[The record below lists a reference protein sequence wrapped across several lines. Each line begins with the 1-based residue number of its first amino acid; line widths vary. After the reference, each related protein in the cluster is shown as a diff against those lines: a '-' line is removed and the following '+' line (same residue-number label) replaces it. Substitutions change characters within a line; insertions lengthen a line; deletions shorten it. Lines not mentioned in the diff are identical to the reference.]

1 MKLTAI
7 GENVDF
13 HHPIMHIDRTILLH
27 FSAHRKGAM
36 LGFSTMGI
44 TFIMG
49 GYLMLGAVI
58 FSGLE
63 GGDIITSY
71 HPL

>member
-1 MKLTAI
+1 MMTIIITITLLC
-7 GENVDF
+7 
-13 HHPIMHIDRTILLH
+13 MHIDMTIMILLH

>member
-1 MKLTAI
+1 
-7 GENVDF
+7 
-13 HHPIMHIDRTILLH
+13 
-27 FSAHRKGAM
+27 M

-49 GYLMLGAVI
+49 GYIMLGAVI

-63 GGDIITSY
+63 GGCIILIMTALVCLTDLPRPLRNASSF
-71 HPL
+71 HPSRRIAS

>member
-1 MKLTAI
+1 
-7 GENVDF
+7 
-13 HHPIMHIDRTILLH
+13 
-27 FSAHRKGAM
+27 M

-63 GGDIITSY
+63 GGHVIVIIISVIVIITVNIAIITMIILFASSSS
-71 HPL
+71 